1 MIHRQ
6 KHVDDHRDS
15 EEGNRN
21 GNDDDQTSI
30 RFDLAALNRPIDD
43 VVTPERQ

>member
-6 KHVDDHRDS
+6 KHVDDHCDR

-21 GNDDDQTSI
+21 GNDEDQTSI
-30 RFDLAALNRPIDD
+30 RFDLTALNGQIDD
-43 VVTPERQ
+43 VVTPQR